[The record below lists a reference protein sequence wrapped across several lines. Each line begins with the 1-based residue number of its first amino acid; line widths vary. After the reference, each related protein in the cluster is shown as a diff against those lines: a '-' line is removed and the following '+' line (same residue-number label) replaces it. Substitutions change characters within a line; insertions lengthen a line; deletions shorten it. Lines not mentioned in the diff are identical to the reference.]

1 MVNETEGKRFCQI
14 NKSEKF
20 NDMAEDDINGLA
32 DV

>member
-1 MVNETEGKRFCQI
+1 MVNETEGSASARSI
-14 NKSEKF
+14 NQKKF